1 MFKVRAPC
9 FAQTDPKMTCN
20 VPNKKWNLMD
30 AKANPKMSH
39 YFDTKQVKCLA
50 HLNVVLQYLVIWWDW
65 EEV

>member
-20 VPNKKWNLMD
+20 VPNKKWNLID

-39 YFDTKQVKCLA
+39 YFDTKQVKCLG
-50 HLNVVLQYLVIWWDW
+50 HLNVVLQY
-65 EEV
+65 